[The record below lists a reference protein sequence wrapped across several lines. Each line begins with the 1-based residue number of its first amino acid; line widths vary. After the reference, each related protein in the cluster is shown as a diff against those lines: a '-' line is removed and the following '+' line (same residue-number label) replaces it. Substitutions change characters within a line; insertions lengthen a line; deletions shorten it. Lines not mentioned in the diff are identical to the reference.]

1 MSLLGSIQIAAGTL
15 QATDIGLQV
24 VGQNVANANTPGYI
38 KETTNFTPGPTQQN
52 GALLLG
58 TGVQVLSIT
67 QQVDQ
72 FLEQRLRTASGDQAN
87 ADTVQQVYSRLESA
101 FGALG
106 SDASS
111 TSDTTNGGTLSTAMN
126 QFFSAISNVLNQPQD
141 VSVRNLA
148 VTQGQALA
156 TTFNQMTG
164 QVSQMRSDVN
174 GQISDMAA
182 DINRLTSQ
190 VASLNRQ
197 ITGLTGGGTALS
209 DASGLADQRSQA
221 LTSLSQLLGV
231 TTTTQADGSVSVNC
245 GNESLVYEG
254 SATAVS
260 VAHSTDRGM
269 TVSTIQVAGTDVP
282 LNPASGQLRGL
293 LTARDSVLGGF
304 QEQLDTLAGTLA
316 SEFNKVYSSG
326 QGLTGY
332 TQLTAQN
339 AVADPDQAL
348 DSAGLPTTPVN
359 GSFQIMVQNTR
370 TGATTTTDVPVNLL
384 GTGHQTTLDDVAQA
398 LGGIQGLQAQV
409 QGGKLTISATNSDTQ
424 FAFANDTSGLL
435 AGLGL
440 NTFFTGSTASDLAVN
455 PDVVQD
461 PGKFAASSDGIGADT
476 TNATTL
482 ANFLDQPLASQN
494 GNSVNTMYNL
504 LASNVSEGS
513 ATAQAT
519 ASAADTFQSSLSS
532 QELAVSGV
540 SIDEEAIQMMEYQ
553 RSYQASSQY
562 LAVLNQILATLVQL

>member
-1 MSLLGSIQIAAGTL
+1 
-15 QATDIGLQV
+15 
-24 VGQNVANANTPGYI
+24 
-38 KETTNFTPGPTQQN
+38 
-52 GALLLG
+52 
-58 TGVQVLSIT
+58 
-67 QQVDQ
+67 
-72 FLEQRLRTASGDQAN
+72 
-87 ADTVQQVYSRLESA
+87 
-101 FGALG
+101 
-106 SDASS
+106 
-111 TSDTTNGGTLSTAMN
+111 
-126 QFFSAISNVLNQPQD
+126 
-141 VSVRNLA
+141 
-148 VTQGQALA
+148 
-156 TTFNQMTG
+156 
-164 QVSQMRSDVN
+164 
-174 GQISDMAA
+174 
-182 DINRLTSQ
+182 
-190 VASLNRQ
+190 
-197 ITGLTGGGTALS
+197 
-209 DASGLADQRSQA
+209 
-221 LTSLSQLLGV
+221 
-231 TTTTQADGSVSVNC
+231 
-245 GNESLVYEG
+245 
-254 SATAVS
+254 
-260 VAHSTDRGM
+260 
-269 TVSTIQVAGTDVP
+269 
-282 LNPASGQLRGL
+282 
-293 LTARDSVLGGF
+293 LGGF